1 MAPAEFDRIWFLRMR
16 SLPRLSLSDCD
27 DDEDEDDVGADFCA
41 AGELDRLLPP
51 LAASLGRSLRPAA
64 TASAPSSP
72 PLPPPASQRK
82 SLAAAPAASASSAE
96 SEPIQGAV
104 EIGGGKSSDAAPQ
117 KKSRWRN
124 KAGVLCTIL

>member
-16 SLPRLSLSDCD
+16 SLPRLSLSDFD

-64 TASAPSSP
+64 TASAPSSSP
-72 PLPPPASQRK
+72 PSPPPATQRK
-82 SLAAAPAASASSAE
+82 SPAASAGVSAE
-96 SEPIQGAV
+96 TEPILGAV
-104 EIGGGKSSDAAPQ
+104 EIGGGNFSEAPQ

>member
-27 DDEDEDDVGADFCA
+27 DEEDEDDTRGVFCA
-41 AGELDRLLPP
+41 AGERDRLLPP
-51 LAASLGRSLRPAA
+51 LPASLGRSLRPAA
-64 TASAPSSP
+64 ATSAPSSP
-72 PLPPPASQRK
+72 PSAPPPASQRK
-82 SLAAAPAASASSAE
+82 SLAAAPAAVVSAE
-96 SEPIQGAV
+96 TEQIQGSV
-104 EIGGGKSSDAAPQ
+104 EIGGGNSTDAAAQ